1 MELAARGVGAAARP
15 CAVGV
20 LTESTASACAVA
32 SKAAISSPRSSRQK
46 QSWQNK
52 SFVCPWLACLLAS
65 FYMYVTN
72 RASTIRNGAHASQF
86 GVLVGVRDAR
96 FESLLASHEGATGAS
111 MGAE

>member
-1 MELAARGVGAAARP
+1 MN
-15 CAVGV
+15 
-20 LTESTASACAVA
+20 ES
-32 SKAAISSPRSSRQK
+32 
-46 QSWQNK
+46 
-52 SFVCPWLACLLAS
+52 FFGLLACLPQTS

-72 RASTIRNGAHASQF
+72 RASTIRNGAHTSQF